1 METISLKFLLI
12 PFILYNFHFIRLM
25 MSSLCSETMS
35 LHKEKKGNPQ
45 QNVNQSGYDFCFRN
59 ITSLL
64 ILSIRPANFSVAWVF
79 FFLFNE
85 HPV

>member
-1 METISLKFLLI
+1 
-12 PFILYNFHFIRLM
+12 M

-79 FFLFNE
+79 FFFLMNILYKTIHNFWS
-85 HPV
+85 